1 MATVEVTYMVD
12 VTAKRAEMTEDE
24 FYAWV
29 EENLIQGGLDV
40 GLGEDAELYYMPV
53 IDPDNE

>member
-12 VTAKRAEMTEDE
+12 LTAKRSEMTEDE
-24 FYAWV
+24 FYEWID
-29 EENLIQGGLDV
+29 ENLIQGGLDV

>member
-1 MATVEVTYMVD
+1 MATIEVTYMVD
-12 VTAKRAEMTEDE
+12 LTAKRSEMTEDD
-24 FYAWV
+24 FYEWID
-29 EENLIQGGLDV
+29 ENLIQGGLDV

>member
-1 MATVEVTYMVD
+1 MATIEVTYMVNLTD
-12 VTAKRAEMTEDE
+12 KRAEMTEDE
-24 FYAWV
+24 FYEWID
-29 EENLIQGGLDV
+29 ENLIQGGLDV